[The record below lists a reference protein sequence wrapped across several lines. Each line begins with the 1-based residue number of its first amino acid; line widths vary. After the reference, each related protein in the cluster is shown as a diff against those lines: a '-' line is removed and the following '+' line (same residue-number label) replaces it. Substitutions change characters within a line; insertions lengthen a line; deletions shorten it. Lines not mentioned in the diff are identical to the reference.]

1 MKDETKQH
9 DVQLEDIVNELGL
22 ANNVL
27 FTGKVEGLELLS
39 WYFLAGLFVLPSMHE
54 PFGAVVN
61 EALIAGCSVLCS
73 EKAGARTLINRS
85 NGAVFDPESIDELT
99 YLLKKFTPKRLN
111 MSEVKMRKS
120 KMSIRFKEMATEL
133 FKGLESAKLNE

>member
-1 MKDETKQH
+1 M
-9 DVQLEDIVNELGL
+9 
-22 ANNVL
+22 
-27 FTGKVEGLELLS
+27 
-39 WYFLAGLFVLPSMHE
+39 
-54 PFGAVVN
+54 
-61 EALIAGCSVLCS
+61 LCS